1 MDYAYITKSN
11 FKKFS
16 YNWLQPKDSISIDVI
31 FSLIYEKSL
40 SEIINNQEA
49 TRLYVQKEMLEGRYN
64 SLVRI
69 EKKFHPNYV
78 FSVSTPK
85 FHKQNCCESLNS
97 DFKNYLVPS
106 EIKALGNDK
115 VKEFQEFCESTKKD
129 FEGKSDDIFWA
140 NAGIKFGVSINPV
153 KISYDNSGTKEID
166 KLTIAELKE
175 YINGKLEDSL
185 EMLNNKDEHETL
197 MRFRYAPNI
206 IDAISKNQDL
216 SDVLKERVN
225 EFAKLKRNIIDSL
238 FVLYQK
244 QVGTEGYILPV
255 DLCTRCGLEPCKVC
269 WK

>member
-1 MDYAYITKSN
+1 
-11 FKKFS
+11 
-16 YNWLQPKDSISIDVI
+16 
-31 FSLIYEKSL
+31 
-40 SEIINNQEA
+40 
-49 TRLYVQKEMLEGRYN
+49 
-64 SLVRI
+64 
-69 EKKFHPNYV
+69 
-78 FSVSTPK
+78 
-85 FHKQNCCESLNS
+85 
-97 DFKNYLVPS
+97 
-106 EIKALGNDK
+106 
-115 VKEFQEFCESTKKD
+115 
-129 FEGKSDDIFWA
+129 
-140 NAGIKFGVSINPV
+140 
-153 KISYDNSGTKEID
+153 
-166 KLTIAELKE
+166 AELKE

-206 IDAISKNQDL
+206 IDVISKNQDL